1 MQSLCYGLSRW
12 NQWVSLVFGI
22 FCDFGQFVLKM
33 SGIACEKLSKVN
45 INKNKSQL
53 STKTRQR
60 AQKNSLRR
68 LKVKE
73 EMAMAL
79 MAQEFSLS
87 KRIDKRNLCVSI
99 VHLAHYQFL
108 RQFNLIISQVRNLF
122 FSSLV
127 RWKIEKGF

>member
-1 MQSLCYGLSRW
+1 
-12 NQWVSLVFGI
+12 
-22 FCDFGQFVLKM
+22 M